1 MTTDTTERRIEL
13 PKPLYAAA
21 GAGELA
27 YQRLRRLP
35 EFAVRTMRTASQ
47 TAEQLRAR
55 LGEEGDLA
63 DRLRATASRG
73 TALGKERAARAKQ
86 RASASYQE
94 LVARGERV
102 VATRLGAR
110 ERDEAS
116 QVEVIVGPVSR
127 DERPSAQSGGQAAPD
142 QPTGEAGSDQS

>member
-73 TALGKERAARAKQ
+73 TALVKERAARAQQ

-94 LVARGERV
+94 LVARG
-102 VATRLGAR
+102 
-110 ERDEAS
+110 
-116 QVEVIVGPVSR
+116 
-127 DERPSAQSGGQAAPD
+127 SGW
-142 QPTGEAGSDQS
+142 